1 MVSILTAAEL
11 AALRLDVAGM
21 LPQTVTIQRA
31 TETVDDYGHAAKSFA
46 TVATVAGRVDPLAQM
61 SGQSIVANQEEGRA
75 YYRLSVEYDANLVDG
90 DQVIVDSVTYQVKQL
105 HQNNALPAVKRAT
118 IVRFG

>member
-31 TETVDDYGHAAKSFA
+31 TETVDDYGHAAKSWS
-46 TVATVAGRVDPLAQM
+46 TVDTVAGRVDPLAQM
-61 SGQSIVANQEEGRA
+61 SGQSIIASQEEGRV
-75 YYRLSVEYDANLVDG
+75 YYRLSVEYDADLVDG